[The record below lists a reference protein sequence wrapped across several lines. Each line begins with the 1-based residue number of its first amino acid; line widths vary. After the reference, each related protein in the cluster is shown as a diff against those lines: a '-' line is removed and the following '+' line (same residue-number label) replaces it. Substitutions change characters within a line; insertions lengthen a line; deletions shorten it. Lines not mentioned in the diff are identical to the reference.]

1 MNTAPG
7 TKSGT
12 VSSSSLPGCVCRK
25 RSAQRRRKNA
35 ARTHA
40 QRVSGTSR
48 LGQKALTRTSS
59 SGTVCAS
66 ASLLNWRAALVSV
79 GYDAA
84 DVDISSLPGPS
95 GWSAAVPRSHTQT
108 HAPLATRFFSCCA
121 SLRLAWYSFSWAL
134 TREAG
139 VSGGCGAR
147 SSRLPTGRCVWA
159 TPLRR
164 SPSSPCAPTLV
175 PGSGCTRRSDMFRP
189 SGEAALTRAVR
200 LASALLRALGR

>member
-1 MNTAPG
+1 M
-7 TKSGT
+7 
-12 VSSSSLPGCVCRK
+12 
-25 RSAQRRRKNA
+25 QH

-48 LGQKALTRTSS
+48 LGQKALTRKSS

-95 GWSAAVPRSHTQT
+95 GWPAAVPRSHTQT
-108 HAPLATRFFSCCA
+108 HAPLATSIFSCCA

-200 LASALLRALGR
+200 LASALLRTLGR